1 MIDLMPLFVAAL
13 FGANPAP
20 PSEPSF
26 DCTKATHLLEK
37 TIRGSDTL
45 AQLDRS
51 VAESYREKLGVVFDK
66 ASFRTQQRNWQQILR
81 THCARACAA
90 ADVERDY
97 TQQLQFLDNFREE
110 DWSANYKTADVA
122 YLHIDHQG
130 ALQFLFTIKRD
141 LEDDKPET
149 LCEMGGDMIA
159 TFLDVAPTSKA
170 RWVDDGGKCTVDF
183 AFDRDK
189 TGNVTRIA
197 VSGSAGCKRYC
208 PNKRYMIDDN
218 YLPDNAWAAGNQ

>member
-1 MIDLMPLFVAAL
+1 MIDLMPLLAAAL
-13 FGANPAP
+13 FGASPVSP
-20 PSEPSF
+20 PQPSF
-26 DCTKATHLLEK
+26 DCAKATHLLEK
-37 TIRGSDTL
+37 TICKSDAL
-45 AQLDRS
+45 SQLDRA
-51 VAESYREKLGVVFDK
+51 VAESYREKLGIVFDK
-66 ASFRTQQRNWQQILR
+66 ASFRTQQRNWQQVLR
-81 THCARACAA
+81 THCARVCAA

-97 TQQLQFLDNFREE
+97 TRQLDFLDKFREE

-130 ALQFLFTIKRD
+130 SLQFLFTIKRD

-149 LCEMGGDMIA
+149 LCAMGGDMIA
-159 TFLDVAPTSKA
+159 TFLDIAPTSKA

-197 VSGSAGCKRYC
+197 VSGSDGCRRYC
-208 PNKRYMIDDN
+208 PNKQYMIDDN
-218 YLPDNAWAAGNQ
+218 YLPDNAWAVGNQ